1 MPATWMTAIGA
12 ALPYIESVAKLALPV
27 FKQRKSDK
35 EAAESQQ
42 RQIEELQT
50 AVTHNA
56 EHVRALAQQLQT
68 TMTALEQAGLQ
79 IAQAQ
84 RRVQR
89 WAQLAL
95 ALGAGALVLA
105 VVALLR

>member
-68 TMTALEQAGLQ
+68 TMTALEQAALQ
-79 IAQAQ
+79 LTQAQ
-84 RRVQR
+84 QRVR
-89 WAQLAL
+89 LWAGVAL
-95 ALGAGALVLA
+95 ALGAGAFVLA

>member
-1 MPATWMTAIGA
+1 MPVTWMTAIGA

-35 EAAESQQ
+35 EAADSLQK
-42 RQIEELQT
+42 QIEELQT

-68 TMTALEQAGLQ
+68 TVSALEQAGVQL
-79 IAQAQ
+79 AQAQ
-84 RRVQR
+84 RRQQR
-89 WAQLAL
+89 WAVLAL
-95 ALGAGALVLA
+95 ALGAVALLLA
-105 VVALLR
+105 LVALLR

>member
-68 TMTALEQAGLQ
+68 TMTALEQAGIQL
-79 IAQAQ
+79 AQAQ

-89 WAQLAL
+89 WALLAL

>member
-79 IAQAQ
+79 LAQAQ

-89 WAQLAL
+89 WALLAL

>member
-1 MPATWMTAIGA
+1 MTAIGA

-68 TMTALEQAGLQ
+68 TMTALEQAGIQL
-79 IAQAQ
+79 AQAQ

-89 WAQLAL
+89 WALLAL

>member
-35 EAAESQQ
+35 EAAETQQ

-68 TMTALEQAGLQ
+68 TVTALEQAGEQLE
-79 IAQAQ
+79 QAQ
-84 RRVQR
+84 RRAQR
-89 WAQLAL
+89 WALLAL
-95 ALGAGALVLA
+95 ILSAVALIMAL
-105 VVALLR
+105 VALLR

>member
-1 MPATWMTAIGA
+1 MTAIGA

-68 TMTALEQAGLQ
+68 TMTALEQAALQ
-79 IAQAQ
+79 LTQAQ
-84 RRVQR
+84 QRVR
-89 WAQLAL
+89 LWAGVAL
-95 ALGAGALVLA
+95 ALGAGAFVLA

>member
-79 IAQAQ
+79 LAQAQ
-84 RRVQR
+84 RRVHR
-89 WAQLAL
+89 WALLAL

>member
-68 TMTALEQAGLQ
+68 TMTALEQAGMQL
-79 IAQAQ
+79 AHAQ

-89 WAQLAL
+89 WALLAL
-95 ALGAGALVLA
+95 ALGVGALVVSA
-105 VVALLR
+105 VALLR

>member
-12 ALPYIESVAKLALPV
+12 ALPYIESVAKIALPV
-27 FKQRKSDK
+27 FKQRKTDK
-35 EAAESQQ
+35 EAAESLH

-68 TMTALEQAGLQ
+68 TVTALEQAGVQLAA
-79 IAQAQ
+79 AQQ
-84 RRVQR
+84 RLRL
-89 WAQLAL
+89 WMLAAL
-95 ALGAGALVLA
+95 ALGAGALALGIL
-105 VVALLR
+105 ALLR

>member
-68 TMTALEQAGLQ
+68 TMTALEQAALQ
-79 IAQAQ
+79 LAQAQ
-84 RRVQR
+84 QRVR
-89 WAQLAL
+89 LWAGVAL
-95 ALGAGALVLA
+95 ALGAGAFVLA

>member
-1 MPATWMTAIGA
+1 MPATWMTAVAA

-35 EAAESQQ
+35 EAADSQQ
-42 RQIEELQT
+42 KQIEELQT

-68 TMTALEQAGLQ
+68 TVTALEQAGLQ
-79 IAQAQ
+79 LAEAQ
-84 RRVQR
+84 RCCLR
-89 WAQLAL
+89 WAAL
-95 ALGAGALVLA
+95 ALGLGA
-105 VVALLR
+105 VALLLALAALLR

>member
-1 MPATWMTAIGA
+1 MTAIGA

-35 EAAESQQ
+35 EAADTQQ
-42 RQIEELQT
+42 KQIEELQT

-68 TMTALEQAGLQ
+68 TVTALEQAGLQ
-79 IAQAQ
+79 LAEAQHKQ
-84 RRVQR
+84 QR
-89 WAQLAL
+89 WAAL
-95 ALGAGALVLA
+95 ALGLGAVALVLA
-105 VVALLR
+105 LAALLR

>member
-1 MPATWMTAIGA
+1 MTAIGA

-35 EAAESQQ
+35 EAADTQQ
-42 RQIEELQT
+42 KQIEELQT

-68 TMTALEQAGLQ
+68 TVTALEQAGLQ
-79 IAQAQ
+79 LAEAQ
-84 RRVQR
+84 RKQQR
-89 WAQLAL
+89 WAALAL
-95 ALGAGALVLA
+95 ALGI
-105 VVALLR
+105 VALLLALAALLR

>member
-1 MPATWMTAIGA
+1 MTAISA

-35 EAAESQQ
+35 EAADTQQ
-42 RQIEELQT
+42 KQIEELQT

-68 TMTALEQAGLQ
+68 TVTALEQAGLQ
-79 IAQAQ
+79 LAEAQ
-84 RRVQR
+84 RKQQR
-89 WAQLAL
+89 WAAL
-95 ALGAGALVLA
+95 ALSLGAVALVLA
-105 VVALLR
+105 LAALLR

>member
-12 ALPYIESVAKLALPV
+12 ALPYIESVAKIALPV

-68 TMTALEQAGLQ
+68 TMTALEQAALQ
-79 IAQAQ
+79 LAQAQ
-84 RRVQR
+84 QRVR
-89 WAQLAL
+89 LWAGVAL
-95 ALGAGALVLA
+95 ALGVGASVLA
-105 VVALLR
+105 LVALLR

>member
-1 MPATWMTAIGA
+1 MPVTWMTAISA

-35 EAAESQQ
+35 EAADSQQ
-42 RQIEELQT
+42 KQIEELQT

-68 TMTALEQAGLQ
+68 TVSALEQAGLQ
-79 IAQAQ
+79 LAEAQ
-84 RRVQR
+84 RKQQR
-89 WAQLAL
+89 WAAL
-95 ALGAGALVLA
+95 ALSLGAVALVLA
-105 VVALLR
+105 LAALLR

>member
-1 MPATWMTAIGA
+1 MPATWMTAINT
-12 ALPYIESVAKLALPV
+12 ALPYIESVAKIALPV

-35 EAAESQQ
+35 EAAESLQ

-68 TMTALEQAGLQ
+68 TVSALEQAGLQ
-79 IAQAQ
+79 LAQAQ
-84 RRVQR
+84 RKQQR
-89 WAQLAL
+89 WAAL
-95 ALGAGALVLA
+95 AVGLGAVALVLA
-105 VVALLR
+105 LAALLR

>member
-12 ALPYIESVAKLALPV
+12 ALPYIESVAKIALPV
-27 FKQRKSDK
+27 FKQRRSDK

-68 TMTALEQAGLQ
+68 TIAALEQAGVQL
-79 IAQAQ
+79 AAAQ
-84 RRVQR
+84 RRQQR
-89 WAQLAL
+89 WALA
-95 ALGAGALVLA
+95 AFGLGAAALVLA
-105 VVALLR
+105 LVAVLR

>member
-1 MPATWMTAIGA
+1 MPVTWITAISA

-35 EAAESQQ
+35 EAADTQQ
-42 RQIEELQT
+42 KQIEELQT

-68 TMTALEQAGLQ
+68 TVSALEQAGLQ
-79 IAQAQ
+79 LAEAQ
-84 RRVQR
+84 RKQQR
-89 WAQLAL
+89 WAVLAL
-95 ALGAGALVLA
+95 ALGAVALVLA
-105 VVALLR
+105 LAALLR

>member
-79 IAQAQ
+79 
-84 RRVQR
+84 
-89 WAQLAL
+89 LA
-95 ALGAGALVLA
+95 
-105 VVALLR
+105 

>member
-79 IAQAQ
+79 LAQAQ

>member
-79 IAQAQ
+79 LAQAQ
-84 RRVQR
+84 RRVHR
-89 WAQLAL
+89 WALLAL
-95 ALGAGALVLA
+95 ASGAGALVLA